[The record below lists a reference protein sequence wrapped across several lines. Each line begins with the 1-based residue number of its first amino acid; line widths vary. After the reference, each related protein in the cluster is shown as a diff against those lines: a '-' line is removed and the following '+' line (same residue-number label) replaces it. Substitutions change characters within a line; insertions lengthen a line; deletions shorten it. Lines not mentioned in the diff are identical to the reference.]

1 MHFSIPDTEDIK
13 EGSTTYTI
21 YNIYVNGV
29 FHCKARYKQ
38 LRQFHD
44 ELKKEY
50 GAFALPEFPKKKLL
64 ALSAEEVEQRRMML
78 ERYIQLVSQDHQI
91 GSSNLFNAFLLM
103 AQQESQKEEA
113 EEDSLDVFLMNGHK
127 ITVSLMSTDQTE
139 DVLELVAQ
147 QIEIPDDF
155 VYYFGLY
162 LVKKEEDGDTSV
174 VRKMQDF
181 ESPCLSLK
189 AANKHGVHRVVLR
202 KAYWD
207 SAFDED
213 LIEQKVTMNLLYV
226 QANSDIEHQWV
237 LATKEQLSHLG
248 NLRKKNSKREFLRV
262 ARTLK
267 YYGYMVFKPC
277 VTDYL
282 APNSRVIVAAGNL
295 ELNFRIQVQDLVK
308 EGSFK
313 ITRMRCW
320 RITTI
325 YPNTNGST
333 SSLSTDK
340 DAQLE
345 LSFEYLMSKDNLQWV
360 SIISDQAMLMSMCL
374 QSMVD
379 ELIMKKK
386 GKKFKKPQDRLR
398 TAKNGGPFKRISRE
412 LSQGVDVRKQQ
423 SKERNNNTRG
433 HLPEDQSAIN
443 KAMGSV
449 KKQLSK
455 PKEEEEAITEND
467 AFEGIGDD
475 DL

>member
-1 MHFSIPDTEDIK
+1 MHFSIPDTEDVR
-13 EGSTTYTI
+13 EGSSTYTI

-91 GSSNLFNAFLLM
+91 GTSDLFNAFLLT

-113 EEDSLDVFLMNGHK
+113 EQDTLDVYLMNGHK

-139 DVLELVAQ
+139 DVLEMVSQ
-147 QIEIPDDF
+147 QIEIPDDY

-162 LVKKEEDGDTSV
+162 LVKKEEDGDTS
-174 VRKMQDF
+174 
-181 ESPCLSLK
+181 
-189 AANKHGVHRVVLR
+189 AANKNGVHRIVLR

-213 LIEQKVTMNLLYV
+213 LLEDKVTMNLLYV
-226 QANSDIEHQWV
+226 QANSDIERQWV
-237 LATKEQLSHLG
+237 LASKDQLSHLAS
-248 NLRKKNSKREFLRV
+248 LRKKNSKREFLRV

-267 YYGYMVFKPC
+267 FYGYMLFKPC
-277 VTDYL
+277 FTDYL
-282 APNSRVIVAAGNL
+282 QQNSRVIVSAGQT
-295 ELNFRIQVQDLVK
+295 ELNFRIQVQDVIK

-325 YPNTNGST
+325 YPNSNGSS
-333 SSLSTDK
+333 SSLSSSEK
-340 DAQLE
+340 NSAQLE
-345 LSFEYLMSKDNLQWV
+345 LSFEYLMSRDNLQWV

-386 GKKFKKPQDRLR
+386 SKKFKKPQDRLKVG
-398 TAKNGGPFKRISRE
+398 KNGGPFKPISRE
-412 LSQGVDVRKQQ
+412 LSQGLDHSNHDVATSREQ
-423 SKERNNNTRG
+423 NNNKQPLMT
-433 HLPEDQSAIN
+433 EDQSAIN
-443 KAMGSV
+443 KAVGSMR
-449 KKQLSK
+449 KLGKGLQQ
-455 PKEEEEAITEND
+455 KEEETITEND